1 MPLNLTSDC
10 DKGVKFILKIL
21 ILSAILGAIE
31 GMTISKKVNGFMET
45 SSWIRKM
52 FEEGIRLKKEFGE
65 ENVFDLSLG
74 NPVIEPPKEVQNA
87 IVNAARDDTNGMHRY
102 MPNAGFQDVREA
114 IATTLSE
121 ECQEKLSADNLV
133 MVCGAAGGL
142 NITLKTLLDNG
153 DEVIIFAPYFVEYLF
168 YADNH
173 GGKAVS
179 VNTNDDF
186 SLDLDSFKNALNKKT
201 KAVIIN
207 SPNNP
212 TGVVYSREELEKLAE
227 ILKAHSE
234 KSGKPVYLIS
244 DDPYKKISFDGIEVV
259 NILELYENSIYIT
272 SHSKDIAL
280 PGERIGFVAVHPKCE
295 DAENLMAGLIF
306 SNRVLG
312 FVNAPALIQRVVKNV
327 QGVTVD
333 VEQYR
338 GKRDFLYG
346 ELTRIGYKVVKPR
359 GAFYFF
365 PKSPIDDEVEFVRKL
380 AEKKVLVVPGRGFG
394 CPGYF
399 RISYCLPDSVI
410 EGSIAGFEAAFVEC
424 LKG

>member
-1 MPLNLTSDC
+1 M
-10 DKGVKFILKIL
+10 
-21 ILSAILGAIE
+21 AISE
-31 GMTISKKVNGFMET
+31 KVSGFMEK

-52 FEEGIRLKKEFGE
+52 FEEGIWLKKQFGE

-74 NPVIEPPKEVQNA
+74 NPVIEPPDQVQ
-87 IVNAARDDTNGMHRY
+87 AALVKAAKDISPGLHRY
-102 MPNAGFQDVREA
+102 MPNAGLQDVREA
-114 IATTLSE
+114 IAKTLSN
-121 ECQEKLSADNLV
+121 ECQVSLSANDLV

-142 NITLKTLLDNG
+142 NITLKTLLDSG
-153 DEVIIFAPYFVEYLF
+153 DEVLIFAPYFVEYLF

-173 GGKAVS
+173 GGKAVA
-179 VNTNDDF
+179 VKTHDDF
-186 SLDLDSFKNALNKKT
+186 KLDMDALKDALSEKT
-201 KAVIIN
+201 KAVIVN

-212 TGVVYSREELEKLAE
+212 TGVVYSREELKQLAE
-227 ILKAHSE
+227 VLKAHSE
-234 KSGKPVYLIS
+234 KTGKAVYLIS
-244 DDPYKKISFDGIEVV
+244 DDPYKKITFDGVEAV

-295 DAENLMAGLIF
+295 DAGNLMAGLIF

-333 VEQYR
+333 VEQYKK
-338 GKRDFLYG
+338 KRDFLYG
-346 ELTRIGYKVVKPR
+346 ELTRIGYDVVKPQ

-365 PKSPIDDEVEFVRKL
+365 PKSPIDDEVEFVKKL

-410 EGSIAGFEAAFVEC
+410 ESSIAGFESTFNDFR
-424 LKG
+424 

>member
-1 MPLNLTSDC
+1 M
-10 DKGVKFILKIL
+10 
-21 ILSAILGAIE
+21 AISE
-31 GMTISKKVNGFMET
+31 KVSGFMEK

-52 FEEGIRLKKEFGE
+52 FEEGIWLKKQFGE
-65 ENVFDLSLG
+65 ENIFDLSLG
-74 NPVIEPPKEVQNA
+74 NPVIEPPDQVQ
-87 IVNAARDDTNGMHRY
+87 AALVKAAKDISPGLHRY
-102 MPNAGFQDVREA
+102 MPNAGLQDVREA
-114 IATTLSE
+114 IAKTLSN
-121 ECQEKLSADNLV
+121 ECQVSLSANDLV

-142 NITLKTLLDNG
+142 NITLKTLLDSG
-153 DEVIIFAPYFVEYLF
+153 DEVLIFAPYFVEYLF

-173 GGKAVS
+173 GGKAVA
-179 VNTNDDF
+179 VKTHDDF
-186 SLDLDSFKNALNKKT
+186 TLDMDALKDALSEKT
-201 KAVIIN
+201 KAVIVN

-212 TGVVYSREELEKLAE
+212 TGVVYSREELKQLAE
-227 ILKAHSE
+227 VLKAHSE
-234 KSGKPVYLIS
+234 KTGKAVYLIS
-244 DDPYKKISFDGIEVV
+244 DDPYKKITFDGVEAV

-295 DAENLMAGLIF
+295 DAGNLMAGLIF

-333 VEQYR
+333 VEQYKK
-338 GKRDFLYG
+338 KRDFLYG
-346 ELTRIGYKVVKPR
+346 ELTRIGYDVVKPQ

-365 PKSPIDDEVEFVRKL
+365 PKSPIDDEVEFVKKL

-410 EGSIAGFEAAFVEC
+410 EGSIAGFESTFNDFR
-424 LKG
+424 

>member
-1 MPLNLTSDC
+1 M
-10 DKGVKFILKIL
+10 
-21 ILSAILGAIE
+21 AISG
-31 GMTISKKVNGFMET
+31 KVSGFMEK

-52 FEEGIRLKKEFGE
+52 FEEGIWLKKQFGE
-65 ENVFDLSLG
+65 ENIFDLSLG
-74 NPVIEPPKEVQNA
+74 NPVIEPPDQVQ
-87 IVNAARDDTNGMHRY
+87 AALVKAAKDISPGLHRY
-102 MPNAGFQDVREA
+102 MPNAGLQDVREA
-114 IATTLSE
+114 IAKTLSN
-121 ECQEKLSADNLV
+121 ECQLSLSANDLV

-142 NITLKTLLDNG
+142 NITLKTLLDSG
-153 DEVIIFAPYFVEYLF
+153 DEVLIFAPYFVEYLF

-173 GGKAVS
+173 GGKAVA
-179 VNTNDDF
+179 VKTHDDF
-186 SLDLDSFKNALNKKT
+186 KLDMDALKDALSEKT
-201 KAVIIN
+201 KAVIVN

-212 TGVVYSREELEKLAE
+212 TGVVYSREELKQLAE
-227 ILKAHSE
+227 VLKAHSE
-234 KSGKPVYLIS
+234 KTGKAVYLIS
-244 DDPYKKISFDGIEVV
+244 DDPYKKITFDGVEAV

-295 DAENLMAGLIF
+295 DAGNLMAGLIF

-333 VEQYR
+333 VEQYKK
-338 GKRDFLYG
+338 KRDFLYG
-346 ELTRIGYKVVKPR
+346 ELTRIGYDVVKPQ
-359 GAFYFF
+359 GAFYLF
-365 PKSPIDDEVEFVRKL
+365 PKSPIDDEVEFVKKL

-410 EGSIAGFEAAFVEC
+410 EGSIAGFESTFNDFR
-424 LKG
+424 

>member
-1 MPLNLTSDC
+1 
-10 DKGVKFILKIL
+10 
-21 ILSAILGAIE
+21 
-31 GMTISKKVNGFMET
+31 MEK

-52 FEEGIRLKKEFGE
+52 FEEGIRLKKQFGE

-74 NPVIEPPKEVQNA
+74 NPVIEPPDQVQ
-87 IVNAARDDTNGMHRY
+87 AALVKAAKDISPGLHRY
-102 MPNAGFQDVREA
+102 MPNAGLQDVREA
-114 IATTLSE
+114 IAKTLSN
-121 ECQEKLSADNLV
+121 ECQVSLSANDLV

-142 NITLKTLLDNG
+142 NITLKTLLDSG
-153 DEVIIFAPYFVEYLF
+153 DEVLIFAPYFVEYLF

-173 GGKAVS
+173 GGKAVA
-179 VNTNDDF
+179 VKTHDDF
-186 SLDLDSFKNALNKKT
+186 TLDMDALKDALSEKT
-201 KAVIIN
+201 KAVIVN

-212 TGVVYSREELEKLAE
+212 TGVVYSREELKQLAE
-227 ILKAHSE
+227 VLKAHSE
-234 KSGKPVYLIS
+234 KTGKAVYLIS
-244 DDPYKKISFDGIEVV
+244 DDPYKKITFDGVEAV

-295 DAENLMAGLIF
+295 DAGNLMAGLIF

-333 VEQYR
+333 VEQYKK
-338 GKRDFLYG
+338 KRDFLYG
-346 ELTRIGYKVVKPR
+346 ELTRIGYDVVKPQ

-365 PKSPIDDEVEFVRKL
+365 PKSPIDDEVEFVKKL

-410 EGSIAGFEAAFVEC
+410 EGSIAGFESTFNDFR
-424 LKG
+424 

>member
-1 MPLNLTSDC
+1 
-10 DKGVKFILKIL
+10 
-21 ILSAILGAIE
+21 
-31 GMTISKKVNGFMET
+31 MEN

-74 NPVIEPPKEVQNA
+74 NPVIEPPEEVRKA
-87 IVNAARDDTNGMHRY
+87 LIESARDESHGLHRY
-102 MPNAGFQDVREA
+102 MPNAGLADVRA
-114 IATTLSE
+114 VIAESLSP
-121 ECQEKLSADNLV
+121 ECKVELSANDVV

-142 NITLKTLLDNG
+142 NITLKTLLDPG

-173 GGKAVS
+173 GGKAVA
-179 VNTNDDF
+179 VPTLDDF
-186 SLDLDSFKNALNKKT
+186 RLNFEALQNALNEKT

-212 TGVVYSREELEKLAE
+212 TGVLYSRQELQELARV
-227 ILKAHSE
+227 LKAHSD
-234 KSGKPVYLIS
+234 KLGKAVYLIS
-244 DDPYKKISFDGIEVV
+244 DDPYKKITFDGVEAP
-259 NILELYENSIYIT
+259 NIMEFYQDSIYIT

-280 PGERIGFVAVHPKCE
+280 PGERIGFLAVHPQCE
-295 DAENLMAGLIF
+295 SAGLLVAGLIF
-306 SNRVLG
+306 CNRVLG
-312 FVNAPALIQRVVKNV
+312 FVNAPALIQRVVKQV

-338 GKRDFLYG
+338 RKRDYLYN
-346 ELTRIGYKVVKPR
+346 ELTRIGYQVVKPQ

-365 PKSPIDDEVEFVRKL
+365 PKSPLADEVEFVKKL
-380 AEKKVLVVPGRGFG
+380 ADEKVLVVPGRGFG
-394 CPGYF
+394 LPGYF

-410 EGSIAGFEAAFVEC
+410 EGSIAGFEKAYHDCQA
-424 LKG
+424 

>member
-1 MPLNLTSDC
+1 M
-10 DKGVKFILKIL
+10 
-21 ILSAILGAIE
+21 A
-31 GMTISKKVNGFMET
+31 ISKKVGGFMEK

-52 FEEGIRLKKEFGE
+52 FEEGIRLKQEYGE
-65 ENVFDLSLG
+65 ENIFDLSLG
-74 NPVIEPPKEVQNA
+74 NPVIEPPKKVQNA
-87 IVNAARDDTNGMHRY
+87 LVKAAKDTSPGLHRY

-114 IATTLSE
+114 IAQRLSE
-121 ECQEKLSADNLV
+121 ECKLDLSANDLV

-168 YADNH
+168 YVDNH

-179 VNTNDDF
+179 IKTNKDF
-186 SLDLDSFKNALNKKT
+186 SLDFVSLNKALNEKT

-212 TGVVYSREELEKLAE
+212 TGVVYSREELKQLAE
-227 ILKAHSE
+227 ILKRHSNE
-234 KSGKPVYLIS
+234 SGRPVYLIS
-244 DDPYKKISFDGIEVV
+244 DDPYKKITFDGVETA
-259 NILELYENSIYIT
+259 NIFEFYDNSIYIT

-280 PGERIGFVAVHPKCE
+280 PGERIGFVAVHPQCN
-295 DAENLMAGLIF
+295 DAGNLMAGLIF

-312 FVNAPALIQRVVKNV
+312 FVNAPALIQRVIKKI

-333 VEQYR
+333 VGQYQK
-338 GKRDFLYG
+338 KRDFLYG
-346 ELTRIGYKVVKPR
+346 ELTRIGYEVVKPQ

-365 PKSPIDDEVEFVRKL
+365 PKSPIIDEVEFVKTL
-380 AEKKVLVVPGRGFG
+380 AKEKVLVVPGRGFG

-399 RISYCLPDSVI
+399 RISYCLPDSVL
-410 EGSIAGFEAAFVEC
+410 EGSIDGFESAFKSC
-424 LKG
+424 R

>member
-1 MPLNLTSDC
+1 
-10 DKGVKFILKIL
+10 
-21 ILSAILGAIE
+21 
-31 GMTISKKVNGFMET
+31 MEK

-52 FEEGIRLKKEFGE
+52 FEEGIWLKKQFGE

-74 NPVIEPPKEVQNA
+74 NPVIEPPDQVQ
-87 IVNAARDDTNGMHRY
+87 AALVKAAKDISPGLHRY
-102 MPNAGFQDVREA
+102 MPNAGLQDVREA
-114 IATTLSE
+114 IAKTLSN
-121 ECQEKLSADNLV
+121 ECQLSLSANDLV

-142 NITLKTLLDNG
+142 NITLKTLLDSG
-153 DEVIIFAPYFVEYLF
+153 DEVLIFAPYFVEYLF

-173 GGKAVS
+173 GGKAVA
-179 VNTNDDF
+179 VKTHDDF
-186 SLDLDSFKNALNKKT
+186 TLDMDALKDALSEKT
-201 KAVIIN
+201 KAVIVN

-212 TGVVYSREELEKLAE
+212 TGVVYSREELKQLAE
-227 ILKAHSE
+227 VLKAHSE
-234 KSGKPVYLIS
+234 KTGKAVYLIS
-244 DDPYKKISFDGIEVV
+244 DDPYKKITFDGVEAV

-295 DAENLMAGLIF
+295 DAGNLMAGLIF

-333 VEQYR
+333 VEQYQK
-338 GKRDFLYG
+338 KRDFLYG
-346 ELTRIGYKVVKPR
+346 ELTSIGYDVVKPQ

-365 PKSPIDDEVEFVRKL
+365 PKSPIDDEVKFVKKL

-394 CPGYF
+394 CLGYF

-410 EGSIAGFEAAFVEC
+410 EGSIAGFESTFNDFR
-424 LKG
+424 

>member
-1 MPLNLTSDC
+1 M
-10 DKGVKFILKIL
+10 
-21 ILSAILGAIE
+21 AISE
-31 GMTISKKVNGFMET
+31 KVSGFMEK

-52 FEEGIRLKKEFGE
+52 FEEGIRLKQQFGE

-74 NPVIEPPKEVQNA
+74 NPVIEPPDEVQ
-87 IVNAARDDTNGMHRY
+87 AALVQAAKDTSPGLHRY
-102 MPNAGFQDVREA
+102 MPNAGLQDVREA
-114 IATTLSE
+114 IANTLSN
-121 ECQEKLSADNLV
+121 ECQVSLSANDLV

-142 NITLKTLLDNG
+142 NITLKTLLDSG
-153 DEVIIFAPYFVEYLF
+153 DEVLIFAPYFVEYLF

-173 GGKAVS
+173 GGKAVA
-179 VNTNDDF
+179 VKTHDDF
-186 SLDLDSFKNALNKKT
+186 TLDMDALKDALSEKT
-201 KAVIIN
+201 KAVIVN

-212 TGVVYSREELEKLAE
+212 TGVVYSREELKQLAE

-234 KSGKPVYLIS
+234 KTGKAVYLIS
-244 DDPYKKISFDGIEVV
+244 DDPYKKITFDGVEAT

-280 PGERIGFVAVHPKCE
+280 PGERIGFVAVHPNCE
-295 DAENLMAGLIF
+295 DAGNLMAGLIF

-333 VEQYR
+333 VEQYKK
-338 GKRDFLYG
+338 KRDFLYG
-346 ELTRIGYKVVKPR
+346 ELTRIGYDVVKPQ

-365 PKSPIDDEVEFVRKL
+365 PKAPIDDEVEFVRKL

-394 CPGYF
+394 SPGYF

-410 EGSIAGFEAAFVEC
+410 EGSIAGFESTFNSYR
-424 LKG
+424 

>member
-1 MPLNLTSDC
+1 
-10 DKGVKFILKIL
+10 
-21 ILSAILGAIE
+21 
-31 GMTISKKVNGFMET
+31 MEK

-52 FEEGIRLKKEFGE
+52 FEEGIWLKKQFGE
-65 ENVFDLSLG
+65 DNVFDLSLG
-74 NPVIEPPKEVQNA
+74 NPVIEPPDQVQ
-87 IVNAARDDTNGMHRY
+87 AALVKAAKDISPGLHRY
-102 MPNAGFQDVREA
+102 MPNAGLQDVREA
-114 IATTLSE
+114 IAKTLSN
-121 ECQEKLSADNLV
+121 ECQLSLSANDLV

-142 NITLKTLLDNG
+142 NITLKTLLDSG
-153 DEVIIFAPYFVEYLF
+153 DEVLIFAPYFVEYLF

-173 GGKAVS
+173 GGKAVA
-179 VNTNDDF
+179 VKTHDDF
-186 SLDLDSFKNALNKKT
+186 KLDMDALKDALSEKT
-201 KAVIIN
+201 KAVIVN

-212 TGVVYSREELEKLAE
+212 TGVVYSREELKQLAE
-227 ILKAHSE
+227 VLKAHSE
-234 KSGKPVYLIS
+234 KTGKAVYLIS
-244 DDPYKKISFDGIEVV
+244 DDPYKKITFDGVEAV

-295 DAENLMAGLIF
+295 DAGNLMAGLIF

-333 VEQYR
+333 VEQYKK
-338 GKRDFLYG
+338 KRDFLYG
-346 ELTRIGYKVVKPR
+346 ELTRIGYDVVKPQ
-359 GAFYFF
+359 GAFYLF
-365 PKSPIDDEVEFVRKL
+365 PKSPIDDEVEFVKKL

-410 EGSIAGFEAAFVEC
+410 EGSIAGFESTFNDFR
-424 LKG
+424 

>member
-1 MPLNLTSDC
+1 M
-10 DKGVKFILKIL
+10 
-21 ILSAILGAIE
+21 AISE
-31 GMTISKKVNGFMET
+31 KVSGFMEK

-52 FEEGIRLKKEFGE
+52 FEEGIRLKKQFGE

-74 NPVIEPPKEVQNA
+74 NPVIEPPDQVQ
-87 IVNAARDDTNGMHRY
+87 AALVKAAKDISPGLHRY
-102 MPNAGFQDVREA
+102 MPNAGLQDVREA
-114 IATTLSE
+114 IAKTLSN
-121 ECQEKLSADNLV
+121 ECQLSLSANDLV

-142 NITLKTLLDNG
+142 NITLKTLLDSG
-153 DEVIIFAPYFVEYLF
+153 DEVLIFAPYFVEYLF

-173 GGKAVS
+173 GGKAVA
-179 VNTNDDF
+179 VKTHDDF
-186 SLDLDSFKNALNKKT
+186 TLDMDALKDALSEKT
-201 KAVIIN
+201 KAVIVN

-212 TGVVYSREELEKLAE
+212 TGVVYSREELKQLAE
-227 ILKAHSE
+227 VLKAHSE
-234 KSGKPVYLIS
+234 KTGKAVYLIS
-244 DDPYKKISFDGIEVV
+244 DDPYKKITFDGVEAV

-295 DAENLMAGLIF
+295 DAGNLMAGLIF

-333 VEQYR
+333 VEQYKK
-338 GKRDFLYG
+338 KRDFLYG
-346 ELTRIGYKVVKPR
+346 ELTRIGYDVVKPQ

-365 PKSPIDDEVEFVRKL
+365 PKSPIDDEVEFVKKL

-410 EGSIAGFEAAFVEC
+410 EGSIAGFESTFNDFR
-424 LKG
+424 

>member
-1 MPLNLTSDC
+1 MA
-10 DKGVKFILKIL
+10 IAQKI
-21 ILSAILGAIE
+21 
-31 GMTISKKVNGFMET
+31 TGFMEN

-74 NPVIEPPKEVQNA
+74 NPVIEPPEEVRKA
-87 IVNAARDDTNGMHRY
+87 LIESARDESHGLHRY
-102 MPNAGFQDVREA
+102 MPNAGLADVRA
-114 IATTLSE
+114 VIAESLSP
-121 ECQEKLSADNLV
+121 ECKVELSANDVV

-142 NITLKTLLDNG
+142 NITLKTLLDPG

-173 GGKAVS
+173 GGKAVA
-179 VNTNDDF
+179 VPTLDDF
-186 SLDLDSFKNALNKKT
+186 RLNFEALQNALNEKT

-212 TGVVYSREELEKLAE
+212 TGVLYSRQELQELARV
-227 ILKAHSE
+227 LKAHSD
-234 KSGKPVYLIS
+234 KLGKAVYLIS
-244 DDPYKKISFDGIEVV
+244 DDPYKKITFDGVEAP
-259 NILELYENSIYIT
+259 NIMEFYQNSIYIT

-280 PGERIGFVAVHPKCE
+280 PGERIGFLAVHPQCE
-295 DAENLMAGLIF
+295 SAGLLMAGLIF
-306 SNRVLG
+306 CNRVLG
-312 FVNAPALIQRVVKNV
+312 FVNAPALIQRVVKQV

-338 GKRDFLYG
+338 RKRDYLHN
-346 ELTRIGYKVVKPR
+346 ELTRIGYQVVKPQ

-365 PKSPIDDEVEFVRKL
+365 PKSPLEDEVEFVKKL
-380 AEKKVLVVPGRGFG
+380 ADKKVLVVPGRGFG
-394 CPGYF
+394 LPGYF

-410 EGSIAGFEAAFVEC
+410 EGSIAGFEKAYHDCQA
-424 LKG
+424 

>member
-1 MPLNLTSDC
+1 
-10 DKGVKFILKIL
+10 
-21 ILSAILGAIE
+21 
-31 GMTISKKVNGFMET
+31 MEK

-52 FEEGIRLKKEFGE
+52 FEEGIWLKKQFGE
-65 ENVFDLSLG
+65 ENIFDLSLG
-74 NPVIEPPKEVQNA
+74 NPVIEPPDQVQ
-87 IVNAARDDTNGMHRY
+87 AALVKAAKDISPGLHRY
-102 MPNAGFQDVREA
+102 MPNAGLQDVREA
-114 IATTLSE
+114 IAKTLSN
-121 ECQEKLSADNLV
+121 ECQLSLSANDLV

-142 NITLKTLLDNG
+142 NITLKTLLDSG
-153 DEVIIFAPYFVEYLF
+153 DEVLIFAPYFVEYLF

-173 GGKAVS
+173 GGKAVA
-179 VNTNDDF
+179 VKTHDDF
-186 SLDLDSFKNALNKKT
+186 TLDMDALKDALSEKT
-201 KAVIIN
+201 KAVIVN

-212 TGVVYSREELEKLAE
+212 TGVVYSREELKQLAE
-227 ILKAHSE
+227 VLKAHSE
-234 KSGKPVYLIS
+234 KTGKAVYLIS
-244 DDPYKKISFDGIEVV
+244 DDPYKKITFDGVEAV

-295 DAENLMAGLIF
+295 DAGNLMAGLIF

-333 VEQYR
+333 VEQYKK
-338 GKRDFLYG
+338 KRDFLYG
-346 ELTRIGYKVVKPR
+346 ELTRIGYDVVKPQ

-365 PKSPIDDEVEFVRKL
+365 PKSPIDDEVEFVKKL

-394 CPGYF
+394 CPGNF

-410 EGSIAGFEAAFVEC
+410 EGSIAGFESTFNDFR
-424 LKG
+424 

>member
-1 MPLNLTSDC
+1 
-10 DKGVKFILKIL
+10 
-21 ILSAILGAIE
+21 
-31 GMTISKKVNGFMET
+31 MEK

-52 FEEGIRLKKEFGE
+52 FEEGISLKKQFGE

-74 NPVIEPPKEVQNA
+74 NPVIEPPDEVQ
-87 IVNAARDDTNGMHRY
+87 AALVQAAKDISPGLHRY
-102 MPNAGFQDVREA
+102 MPNAGLQDVREA
-114 IATTLSE
+114 VAKTLSN
-121 ECQEKLSADNLV
+121 ECKVSISANDLV

-142 NITLKTLLDNG
+142 NITLKTLLDNE
-153 DEVIIFAPYFVEYLF
+153 DEVLIFAPYFVEYLF

-173 GGKAVS
+173 GGKAVA
-179 VNTNDDF
+179 VKTHDDF
-186 SLDLDSFKNALNKKT
+186 TLDMDALKDALNEKT
-201 KAVIIN
+201 KAVIVN

-212 TGVVYSREELEKLAE
+212 TGVVYSREELQQLAE
-227 ILKAHSE
+227 ILKVHSE
-234 KSGKPVYLIS
+234 ETGKTIYLIS
-244 DDPYKKISFDGIEVV
+244 DDPYQKITFDGVEAV

-295 DAENLMAGLIF
+295 DAGSLMAGLIF

-312 FVNAPALIQRVVKNV
+312 FVNAPALIQRVIKNV

-333 VEQYR
+333 VEQYKK
-338 GKRDFLYG
+338 KRDFLYG
-346 ELTRIGYKVVKPR
+346 ELTRIGYDVVKPQ

-365 PKSPIDDEVEFVRKL
+365 PKSPIDDEVEFARKL

-410 EGSIAGFEAAFVEC
+410 EGSIAGFESTFNDFH
-424 LKG
+424 

>member
-1 MPLNLTSDC
+1 M
-10 DKGVKFILKIL
+10 
-21 ILSAILGAIE
+21 AI
-31 GMTISKKVNGFMET
+31 SQKVTGFMEN

-74 NPVIEPPKEVQNA
+74 NPVIEPPEEVRKA
-87 IVNAARDDTNGMHRY
+87 LIESARDESPGLHRY
-102 MPNAGFQDVREA
+102 MPNAGLADVRA
-114 IATTLSE
+114 VIAESLSP
-121 ECQEKLSADNLV
+121 ECKVELSANDVV

-142 NITLKTLLDNG
+142 NITLKTLLDPG
-153 DEVIIFAPYFVEYLF
+153 DEVIIFTPYFVEYLF

-173 GGKAVS
+173 GGKAVA
-179 VNTNDDF
+179 VPTLDDF
-186 SLDLDSFKNALNKKT
+186 RLDFAALQNALNEKT

-212 TGVVYSREELEKLAE
+212 TGVVYSRQELQELARV
-227 ILKAHSE
+227 LKAHSD
-234 KSGKPVYLIS
+234 KLDKAVYLIS
-244 DDPYKKISFDGIEVV
+244 DDPYKKITFDGVEAP
-259 NILELYENSIYIT
+259 NIMEFYQNSIYIT

-280 PGERIGFVAVHPKCE
+280 PGERIGFVAVHPQCE
-295 DAENLMAGLIF
+295 SAGQLMTGLIF
-306 SNRVLG
+306 CNRVLG
-312 FVNAPALIQRVVKNV
+312 FVNAPALIQRVVKQV

-338 GKRDFLYG
+338 RKRDYLYK
-346 ELTRIGYKVVKPR
+346 ELTRIGYQVVKPQ

-365 PKSPIDDEVEFVRKL
+365 PKSPLEDEVEFVKKL

-394 CPGYF
+394 LPGYF

-410 EGSIAGFEAAFVEC
+410 EGSIAGFEQAFSEPC
-424 LKG
+424 

>member
-1 MPLNLTSDC
+1 M
-10 DKGVKFILKIL
+10 
-21 ILSAILGAIE
+21 A
-31 GMTISKKVNGFMET
+31 ISKKVNGFMEN

-74 NPVIEPPKEVQNA
+74 NPVIEPPQKVQDA
-87 IVNAARDDTNGMHRY
+87 LVQAAKDTSPGLHRY

-114 IATTLSE
+114 ISKTLSE
-121 ECQEKLSADNLV
+121 ECKVTLSANDLV

-142 NITLKTLLDNG
+142 NIALKTLLDSG
-153 DEVIIFAPYFVEYLF
+153 DEVLIFAPYFVEYLF

-173 GGKAVS
+173 GGKVVS
-179 VNTNDDF
+179 VKTHDDF
-186 SLDLDSFKNALNKKT
+186 TLNFDSLKNALSEKT

-212 TGVVYSREELEKLAE
+212 TGVVYSREELKQLAK
-227 ILKAHSE
+227 ILKKHSD
-234 KSGKPVYLIS
+234 KSGRPVYLIS
-244 DDPYKKISFDGIEVV
+244 DDPYKKITFDGVEAP

-295 DAENLMAGLIF
+295 DADNLMAGLIF

-312 FVNAPALIQRVVKNV
+312 FVNAPALIQRVLKNV
-327 QGVTVD
+327 QGVTVN

-338 GKRDFLYG
+338 KKRDFLYA
-346 ELTRIGYKVVKPR
+346 ELVRIGYEVVKPQ

-365 PKSPIDDEVEFVRKL
+365 PKSPIEDEVEFVSKL

-410 EGSIAGFEAAFVEC
+410 EGSIPGFESTFQAY
-424 LKG
+424 L

>member
-1 MPLNLTSDC
+1 M
-10 DKGVKFILKIL
+10 
-21 ILSAILGAIE
+21 AISE
-31 GMTISKKVNGFMET
+31 KVSGFMEK

-52 FEEGIRLKKEFGE
+52 FEEGIRLKKQFGE

-74 NPVIEPPKEVQNA
+74 NPVIEPPDQVQ
-87 IVNAARDDTNGMHRY
+87 AALVKAAKDISPGLHRY
-102 MPNAGFQDVREA
+102 MPNAGLQDVREA
-114 IATTLSE
+114 IAKTLSN
-121 ECQEKLSADNLV
+121 ECQVSLSANDLV

-142 NITLKTLLDNG
+142 NITLKTLLDSG
-153 DEVIIFAPYFVEYLF
+153 DEVLIFAPYFVEYLF

-173 GGKAVS
+173 GGKAVA
-179 VNTNDDF
+179 VKTHDDF
-186 SLDLDSFKNALNKKT
+186 KLDMDALKDALSEKT
-201 KAVIIN
+201 KAVIVN

-212 TGVVYSREELEKLAE
+212 TGVVYSREELKQLAE
-227 ILKAHSE
+227 VLKAHSE
-234 KSGKPVYLIS
+234 KTGKAVYLIS
-244 DDPYKKISFDGIEVV
+244 DDPYKKITFDGVEAV

-295 DAENLMAGLIF
+295 DAGNLMAGLIF

-333 VEQYR
+333 VEQYKK
-338 GKRDFLYG
+338 KRDFLYG
-346 ELTRIGYKVVKPR
+346 ELTRIGYDVVKPQ

-365 PKSPIDDEVEFVRKL
+365 PKSPIDDEVKFVKKL

-410 EGSIAGFEAAFVEC
+410 EGSIAGFESTFNDFR
-424 LKG
+424 

>member
-1 MPLNLTSDC
+1 
-10 DKGVKFILKIL
+10 
-21 ILSAILGAIE
+21 
-31 GMTISKKVNGFMET
+31 MEN

-74 NPVIEPPKEVQNA
+74 NPVIEPPEEVRKA
-87 IVNAARDDTNGMHRY
+87 LIESARDESHGLHRY
-102 MPNAGFQDVREA
+102 MPNAGLADVRMV
-114 IATTLSE
+114 IAESLSP
-121 ECQEKLSADNLV
+121 ECKVELSANDVV

-142 NITLKTLLDNG
+142 NITLKTLLDPG

-173 GGKAVS
+173 GGKAVA
-179 VNTNDDF
+179 VPTLDDF
-186 SLDLDSFKNALNKKT
+186 RLNFEALQNALNEKT

-212 TGVVYSREELEKLAE
+212 TGVLYSRQELQELARV
-227 ILKAHSE
+227 LKAHSD
-234 KSGKPVYLIS
+234 KLGKAVYLIS
-244 DDPYKKISFDGIEVV
+244 DDPYKKITFDGVEAP
-259 NILELYENSIYIT
+259 NIMEFYQDSIYIT

-280 PGERIGFVAVHPKCE
+280 PGERIGFLAVHPQCE
-295 DAENLMAGLIF
+295 SAGLLMAGLIF
-306 SNRVLG
+306 CNRVLG
-312 FVNAPALIQRVVKNV
+312 FVNAPALIQRVVKQV

-338 GKRDFLYG
+338 RKRDYLYN
-346 ELTRIGYKVVKPR
+346 ELTRIGYQVVKPQ

-365 PKSPIDDEVEFVRKL
+365 PKSPLEDEVEFVKKL
-380 AEKKVLVVPGRGFG
+380 ADKKVLVVPGRGFG
-394 CPGYF
+394 LPGYF

-410 EGSIAGFEAAFVEC
+410 EGSIAGFEKAYHEC
-424 LKG
+424 QA

>member
-1 MPLNLTSDC
+1 
-10 DKGVKFILKIL
+10 
-21 ILSAILGAIE
+21 
-31 GMTISKKVNGFMET
+31 MEK

-52 FEEGIRLKKEFGE
+52 FEEGIWLKKQFGE
-65 ENVFDLSLG
+65 ENIFDLSLG
-74 NPVIEPPKEVQNA
+74 NPVIEPPDQVQ
-87 IVNAARDDTNGMHRY
+87 AALVKAAKDISPGLHRY
-102 MPNAGFQDVREA
+102 MPNAGLQDVREA
-114 IATTLSE
+114 IAKTLSN
-121 ECQEKLSADNLV
+121 ECQLSLSANDLV

-142 NITLKTLLDNG
+142 NITLKTLLDSG
-153 DEVIIFAPYFVEYLF
+153 DEVLIFAPYFVEYLF

-173 GGKAVS
+173 GGKAVA
-179 VNTNDDF
+179 VKTHDDF
-186 SLDLDSFKNALNKKT
+186 KLDMDALKDALSEKT
-201 KAVIIN
+201 KAVIVN

-212 TGVVYSREELEKLAE
+212 TGVVYSREELKQLAE
-227 ILKAHSE
+227 VLKVHSE
-234 KSGKPVYLIS
+234 KTGKAVYLIS
-244 DDPYKKISFDGIEVV
+244 DDPYKKITFDGVEAV

-295 DAENLMAGLIF
+295 DAGNLMAGLIF

-333 VEQYR
+333 VEQYKK
-338 GKRDFLYG
+338 KRDFLYG
-346 ELTRIGYKVVKPR
+346 ELTRIGYDVVKPQ

-365 PKSPIDDEVEFVRKL
+365 PKSPIDDEVEFVKKL

-410 EGSIAGFEAAFVEC
+410 EGSIAGFESTFNDFR
-424 LKG
+424 